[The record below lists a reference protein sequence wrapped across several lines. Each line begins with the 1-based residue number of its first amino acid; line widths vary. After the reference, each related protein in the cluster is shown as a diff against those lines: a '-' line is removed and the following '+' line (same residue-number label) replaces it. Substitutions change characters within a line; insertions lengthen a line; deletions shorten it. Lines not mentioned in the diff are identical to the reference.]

1 MLVLG
6 NMNIHSVPEQTR
18 AGAHL
23 GACGVHSDAG
33 TDKRRPYFVII
44 CISKVTLSFIALVT
58 LVVALCLPQKNEKIP
73 QRNPDEPSDTKYKQ
87 NGNVTQITS
96 RMKSWGPD
104 LYTTKVSS
112 EV

>member
-1 MLVLG
+1 M
-6 NMNIHSVPEQTR
+6 
-18 AGAHL
+18 
-23 GACGVHSDAG
+23 
-33 TDKRRPYFVII
+33 
-44 CISKVTLSFIALVT
+44 KVTLSFIALVT

>member
-1 MLVLG
+1 MLVVFTV
-6 NMNIHSVPEQTR
+6 MQVQTR
-18 AGAHL
+18 DSIFIL
-23 GACGVHSDAG
+23 LL
-33 TDKRRPYFVII
+33 TYIFPI
-44 CISKVTLSFIALVT
+44 KVTLSFIALVT
-58 LVVALCLPQKNEKIP
+58 LVVALCLPQKNEKIL
-73 QRNPDEPSDTKYKQ
+73 QRNPDEPSDPRYKS